1 MIKTEDRTEQLIE
14 VFHKNLEFN
23 KYYSRTEIEDLM
35 DKQMDYYYNVT
46 ALTYN
51 RWNKG
56 MSFICPLF
64 EHTDRGTYRYV
75 GSEFPYN
82 GPLSHFPQGQYEEYI
97 IGEWRNGKLK
107 FTNPNIKTFKEWKES
122 DYEGERV
129 VSKNSKVTCLRNQE
143 KEFKFC
149 IVEHN
154 DGGLTDKFGNIN
166 IDSKISQ
173 SLLGKQVGDICGVGL
188 SQFKILKIE

>member
-107 FTNPNIKTFKEWKES
+107 FSNPNIKTFKDWKES

-173 SLLGKQVGDICGVGL
+173 SLLGNQVGDICEVG
-188 SQFKILKIE
+188 SSEFKILKIE

>member
-56 MSFICPLF
+56 I
-64 EHTDRGTYRYV
+64 T
-75 GSEFPYN
+75 
-82 GPLSHFPQGQYEEYI
+82 
-97 IGEWRNGKLK
+97 W
-107 FTNPNIKTFKEWKES
+107 
-122 DYEGERV
+122 
-129 VSKNSKVTCLRNQE
+129 E
-143 KEFKFC
+143 K
-149 IVEHN
+149 
-154 DGGLTDKFGNIN
+154 
-166 IDSKISQ
+166 
-173 SLLGKQVGDICGVGL
+173 
-188 SQFKILKIE
+188 